1 MFLGAGG
8 VGVSRL
14 IKIAGWDGAP
24 RASVIFVHGLA
35 GHAYD
40 TWRRAPNNDTFWPLW
55 LAQDVEGISVFTVAY
70 EAPATN
76 WLGTSMP
83 LPDRAVNILEYL
95 LSEPGLKAGPI
106 AFICHSLGGL
116 IVKQMLLDLKQQ
128 MMSRPEAAD
137 FFQRITQVVFA
148 ATPHTGAQKASLL
161 QRLKFLAWPSTIA
174 GALVANDP
182 TLRSINVSYRRLA
195 DERRDVLEH
204 RVFYE
209 TQDTGGGRIVDEAS
223 ADPGLPGDPPVPI
236 DADHISIVKPADR
249 SSLLYARTR
258 DFVAKSPACAGQAG
272 ALAVLPLPEIKSEHS
287 LNFVPMLVR
296 VTLIALLVLVAC
308 GGGWALLSRIG
319 PSKEQIEQIQ
329 KPLTEQLSK
338 KDAQIADLTK
348 LLLERNPA
356 AGPGAQQAVG
366 AAVGS
371 IATGAAEG
379 DARLQHA
386 LDLLKENEIADATQ
400 LLKTFA
406 EDKTAHAEQATTQ
419 AEKDRTD
426 AAIAYRNLGAIAGLR
441 DPKQALEAYE
451 KALTLDPDDL
461 DSLLWAGWIQ
471 IDHGDLNE
479 AQARFERALT
489 LAKTD
494 DQVFYRYW
502 ALLGLGD
509 IKKKR
514 GDLNG
519 ALKSYRDGLAIA
531 DRLSQSDPGN
541 TKRQRDLS
549 ASYERVGDVQR
560 AQGDLDG
567 ALKSYRDRLA
577 IADRLAKSDPG
588 NTEWQRDL
596 SVSYNK
602 VGDVQVAQGDLA
614 GALKSFSDG
623 LAIINHLATSDPR
636 NAGWRRDLSV
646 SLNKVGDVR
655 KAQGE
660 LAGALKS
667 YNDGLEI
674 IDRLAK
680 SDPGNAQ
687 WQYDLGISNERI
699 GDVQV
704 AQGDLAGAL
713 TSYRAKFAIID
724 RLAKS
729 DPGNAQWQ
737 YDLGISNERIGAV
750 QVAQGDLAGA
760 LTSYR
765 AKFAIIDRLAKSDP
779 GNAGWQRDLSVSY
792 EKVGEVQVAQGD
804 LAGALKSFSDSLA
817 IRERL
822 AQSDPGNAGW
832 RRDLS
837 VSFEKIGDV
846 QRAQGDLGGAL
857 QSYRNSL
864 AIRERLA
871 QSDPGNAEWRRDLA
885 VSYAHLADAYGK
897 SNETAKALEALGS
910 GRAIIA
916 KLVAEHPDWAEWKRD
931 LAWFDA
937 RIAEQNH

>member
-1 MFLGAGG
+1 
-8 VGVSRL
+8 VSRL
-14 IKIAGWDGAP
+14 IQIAGWNGAP
-24 RASVIFVHGLA
+24 RASVIFVHGLS

-83 LPDRAVNILEYL
+83 LQDRAVNILEYL
-95 LSEPGLKAGPI
+95 LSEPGLKAGRI

-137 FFQRITQVVFA
+137 FFQRVTQVVFA

-182 TLRSINVSYRRLA
+182 TLRSFNVAYRRLA
-195 DERRDVLEH
+195 EERRDVLEH

-209 TQDTGGGRIVDEAS
+209 TQDTAGGRIVDEAS

-249 SSLLYARTR
+249 SSLLYARAR
-258 DFVAKSPACAGQAG
+258 DFVAKNPARAGEAG
-272 ALAVLPLPEIKSEHS
+272 ALAVLPLPEIKSEQA
-287 LNFVPMLVR
+287 LNVVPKLVR
-296 VTLIALLVLVAC
+296 VASIGLVALIAYKGVQ
-308 GGGWALLSRIG
+308 ALIAPPG
-319 PSKEQIEQIQ
+319 ASKEQIEQIQ

-338 KDAQIADLTK
+338 KDAQIAELTNLTK
-348 LLLERNPA
+348 SLIEKNAA

-366 AAVGS
+366 EAVGS

-386 LDLLKENEIADATQ
+386 LDLLKENKIADATQ

-419 AEKDRTD
+419 AEQATALAEQKASQAGKDRKD
-426 AAIAYRNLGAIAGLR
+426 AATAYRNLGAIAGLR

-451 KALTLDPDDL
+451 KALALDPDDL
-461 DSLLWAGWIQ
+461 DSLLWAGWIR

-479 AQARFERALT
+479 AQARFERMLA

-494 DQVFYRYW
+494 DQGFYRYW

-509 IKKKR
+509 IKGRR
-514 GDLNG
+514 GDLAG
-519 ALKSYRDGLAIA
+519 ALRSYNDGLEIVN
-531 DRLSQSDPGN
+531 RLAQSDSGN
-541 TKRQRDLS
+541 AGWQRDLS
-549 ASYERVGDVQR
+549 ASHTY
-560 AQGDLDG
+560 
-567 ALKSYRDRLA
+567 
-577 IADRLAKSDPG
+577 
-588 NTEWQRDL
+588 
-596 SVSYNK
+596 

-614 GALKSFSDG
+614 GALKSYRDG
-623 LAIINHLATSDPR
+623 LEIINRLAQSDPANTDWQR
-636 NAGWRRDLSV
+636 GLSV

-655 KAQGE
+655 KAQGD

-667 YNDGLEI
+667 YYDGLEI
-674 IDRLAK
+674 INSLAQ

-687 WQYDLGISNERI
+687 WQSDLSASHTYV

-713 TSYRAKFAIID
+713 KSYRDSRAIAE
-724 RLAKS
+724 RLAQS
-729 DPGNAQWQ
+729 DPGSAGWRSDLLALYNRIGDVQEQQGDLAGALKSFRDSVAIADRLSQSDPDNAGWR
-737 YDLGISNERIGAV
+737 YDLGVSTGRIGEV
-750 QVAQGDLAGA
+750 LQAQGDLAGA
-760 LTSYR
+760 LKSDRDTL
-765 AKFAIIDRLAKSDP
+765 AILDRLSQSYP

-792 EKVGEVQVAQGD
+792 NKVGDMQVAQGD
-804 LAGALKSFSDSLA
+804 LAGALRSFSDSLS
-817 IRERL
+817 IIDRL
-822 AQSDPGNAGW
+822 AKSD
-832 RRDLS
+832 S
-837 VSFEKIGDV
+837 
-846 QRAQGDLGGAL
+846 
-857 QSYRNSL
+857 
-864 AIRERLA
+864 
-871 QSDPGNAEWRRDLA
+871 GNAEWQRDL
-885 VSYAHLADAYGK
+885 SFCYGRLASVYGQSK
-897 SNETAKALEALGS
+897 ETAKAREALGS
-910 GRAIIA
+910 GRAIIV

-937 RIAEQNH
+937 RIAEQDKASRK